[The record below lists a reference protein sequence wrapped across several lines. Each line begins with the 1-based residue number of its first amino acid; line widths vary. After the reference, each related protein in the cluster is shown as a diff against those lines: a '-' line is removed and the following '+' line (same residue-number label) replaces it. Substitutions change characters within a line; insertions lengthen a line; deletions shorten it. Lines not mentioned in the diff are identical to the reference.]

1 MNLIANFALLA
12 SRRDILGL
20 PVCDFGWT
28 GALSFLD
35 QLASL
40 PFSQTTVSFL
50 NAHNANIMLRDAD
63 YREALQG
70 HLVLPDGVGMDM
82 ASSVLHGSPFPANL
96 NGTDFIPAL
105 LTYIERPKRIGLL
118 GAAPGVV
125 EAAAK
130 NLAAHAPWHEVV
142 VIADGFFDKAR
153 SEAVIERIENAGLD
167 ILIVGMG
174 TPLQEKWVSEHVRP
188 QHARLVLTVGALFD
202 FMAGAVPR
210 APAMVRRLRLEWFY
224 RMAIEPRRLWRRYVL
239 GIPRFF
245 FNLARYR
252 LHTPFQPIAPSVA
265 GEVRP
270 LPSVVVT
277 EDEPPK
283 IARNA

>member
-20 PVCDFGWT
+20 PVCDFGWK

-50 NAHNANIMLRDAD
+50 NAHNANVMLRDAG
-63 YREALQG
+63 YRAALEG
-70 HLVLPDGVGMDM
+70 HLVLPDGVGMDI

-105 LTYIERPKRIGLL
+105 LTYMDRPKRIGLL
-118 GAAPGVV
+118 GAAPGVI
-125 EAAAK
+125 ETAAK
-130 NLAAHAPWHEVV
+130 NLAAHAPWHEFV
-142 VIADGFFDKAR
+142 VISDGFFDKSR
-153 SEAVIERIENAGLD
+153 SEAVIGRIENARLD

-174 TPLQEKWVSEHVRP
+174 TPIQEKWVSEHIRP
-188 QHARLVLTVGALFD
+188 RHARLVLTVGALFD
-202 FMAGAVPR
+202 FVAEAVPR
-210 APAMVRRLRLEWFY
+210 APAIMRRLRLEWFY
-224 RMAIEPRRLWRRYVL
+224 RLAIEPKRLWRRYVI

-252 LHTPFQPIAPSVA
+252 LGTPFQPIAPPASDD
-265 GEVRP
+265 VRP
-270 LPSVVVT
+270 LPPMADM
-277 EDEPPK
+277 EEAPPQ
-283 IARNA
+283 IARNG

>member
-50 NAHNANIMLRDAD
+50 NAHNANVMLHDAR

-70 HLVLPDGVGMDM
+70 QLVLPDGVGMDI

-118 GAAPGVV
+118 GAAPGVI
-125 EAAAK
+125 ETAAK
-130 NLAAHAPWHEVV
+130 NLAAHAPWHEIV
-142 VIADGFFDKAR
+142 VISDGFFDKDR
-153 SEAVIERIENAGLD
+153 SEAVVERIDRAGLD

-174 TPLQEKWVSEHVRP
+174 TPLQEKWVSEHIRP

-202 FMAGAVPR
+202 FVAEAVPR
-210 APAMVRRLRLEWFY
+210 APSVVRRLRLEWAY
-224 RMAIEPRRLWRRYVL
+224 RMAIEPKRLWRRYMI

-245 FNLARYR
+245 YNLARYR
-252 LHTPFQPIAPSVA
+252 LRTPFQPIAPPVA
-265 GEVRP
+265 DDIRP
-270 LPSVVVT
+270 LLP
-277 EDEPPK
+277 EAQEQEAPK
-283 IARNA
+283 VARGG